1 MCLTKHCNA
10 CHHGP
15 YEASS
20 LTTLPSPTHQL
31 IWNIDVNRKSII
43 FAETTEPRDE
53 ENEYLLQDMIRDGG
67 DGDDFDQYLIDY
79 GEGAEREADDSG
91 EGVEREN
98 DGSGE
103 GVEREDDGSGGRTI
117 TTTKKSGEVI

>member
-1 MCLTKHCNA
+1 M
-10 CHHGP
+10 
-15 YEASS
+15 
-20 LTTLPSPTHQL
+20 
-31 IWNIDVNRKSII
+31 
-43 FAETTEPRDE
+43 EPRDE

-79 GEGAEREADDSG
+79 DEGVEREADASG

-103 GVEREDDGSGGRTI
+103 GVERDCSGSGGRTI
-117 TTTKKSGEVI
+117 TTTTKSGKVCID